1 MSIRPSSNRTMSFS
15 LPTVCQPEMNSCNY
29 HVSHFGTS
37 MVDMRVTLPL
47 LGIAPGRAPILRY
60 GVAVL
65 STALALIPTILL
77 ADVSESRLALF
88 GVAVMVSAWYGG
100 WKPGVAATAFALTVS
115 AYFSLAGE
123 HTPAQLRTAIVR
135 LSLFFFVAMLI
146 CWLNAALRAAQ
157 ENLRHS
163 ELNFRSLVTNAPYGI
178 CRCDSAGK
186 ILDVNPAFV
195 ELLGHAAAN
204 ELIGQHIFGLY
215 ADNDKW
221 FDLADFLRSSA
232 PFKGLAAEWKR
243 KDGTTTVVRVSGR
256 SVTNGREGGVVFE
269 LFAEDVTERRALEQ
283 QLRQSQKMEAVGRLA
298 GGIAHD
304 FNNLL
309 MVISGYSEFL
319 LERLGDEPRL
329 RGPAQEIA
337 SAAERASSLTR
348 QLLAFSRKQ
357 MLAPRIVDLNTVAT
371 ENLKMLTRMIGEDI
385 DLVLLPDPG
394 LWPVRADAG
403 QIEQVIMN
411 LAVNARDAMP
421 SGGKLTIETSNMTL
435 DEEYAR
441 FHAPLRPGD
450 YVMVAIS
457 DTGAGMDSET
467 QSHIFEPFFTTK
479 GTKGTGLGLSTVYGI
494 IKQSGGYIW
503 VQSEMGKG
511 TTFKIYLPRVA
522 GTGEAAAQI
531 ATPVETQK
539 PEPGTETI
547 LLVEDEANL
556 RYLARQYLEKQGYK
570 VIEAADGAVAMQIAV
585 AHDKVIHLLLT
596 DVIMPGMNGRELAQR
611 IAEIRPNV
619 KILYMSG
626 YTENVIGHNGMLDA
640 GVRLLQKPF
649 TLRDLR
655 SKVREVLD
663 ATTTPP
669 VVTMPMQ
676 FATPSPAVRA
686 KEVPPTRAQR
696 FQLHLPLRYRRLG
709 ETIWHEGTTENISR
723 SGMLFQAD
731 EVLQPSSQLEINLV
745 LPAEI
750 AGLSA
755 TEVVCRGEVVRTVEN
770 QGTKLSP
777 ALAARILQYHFQ
789 HGPLPRA

>member
-1 MSIRPSSNRTMSFS
+1 
-15 LPTVCQPEMNSCNY
+15 
-29 HVSHFGTS
+29 
-37 MVDMRVTLPL
+37 MRVTLPL
-47 LGIAPGRAPILRY
+47 LRIPPARAPILRY

-100 WKPGVAATAFALTVS
+100 WKPGVVATAFAMTVS

-123 HTPAQLRTAIVR
+123 HTPTQSRIAIVR
-135 LSLFFFVAMLI
+135 LSLFFFIAMLI
-146 CWLNAALRAAQ
+146 CWLNAALRSVQ
-157 ENLRHS
+157 ENLRRS

-178 CRCDSAGK
+178 CRCDATGK
-186 ILDVNPAFV
+186 ILDANPAFLEMLGYSTTA
-195 ELLGHAAAN
+195 ELVGR
-204 ELIGQHIFGLY
+204 HIYDLY
-215 ADNDKW
+215 GDAEQW
-221 FDLADFLRSSA
+221 FDLADSLRSSA
-232 PFKGLAAEWKR
+232 PFKGLTAEWKK
-243 KDGTTTVVRVSGR
+243 KDNRTTGVRVSGR
-256 SVTNGREGGVVFE
+256 SVSNGREGGVVFE
-269 LFAEDVTERRALEQ
+269 LFAEDVTERRVLEQ

-319 LERLGDEPRL
+319 LERLVAEPEL
-329 RGPAQEIA
+329 RAPAQEIA

-357 MLAPRIVDLNTVAT
+357 MLAPKIVNLNSIVD

-385 DLVLLPDPG
+385 DLVMVPTVN
-394 LWPVRADAG
+394 LWPVRADSG

-421 SGGKLTIETSNMTL
+421 SGGKLTIETSNVTL
-435 DEEYAR
+435 DDDYVR
-441 FHAPLRPGD
+441 VHAPLRPGD
-450 YVMVAIS
+450 YVMIAIS
-457 DTGAGMDSET
+457 DTGAGMDTET
-467 QSHIFEPFFTTK
+467 QQHIFEPFFTTK
-479 GTKGTGLGLSTVYGI
+479 GPKGTGLGLSTVYGI
-494 IKQSGGYIW
+494 VKQSGGYIW
-503 VQSEMGKG
+503 VYSEISKG

-522 GTGEAAAQI
+522 AAGEAAVAQV
-531 ATPVETQK
+531 AAQTDTRVV
-539 PEPGTETI
+539 EPGTETI

-556 RYLARQYLEKQGYK
+556 RYLARQFLEKQGYR

-585 AHDKVIHLLLT
+585 AHEGIIHLLLT

-611 IAEIRPNV
+611 ISEIRPNV
-619 KILYMSG
+619 KVLYMSG
-626 YTENVIGHNGMLDA
+626 YTENVVGHNGMLDA

-649 TLRDLR
+649 NLRDLK
-655 SKVREVLD
+655 SIVREVLD
-663 ATTTPP
+663 ATPTPSEVDMQVQSVSPHP
-669 VVTMPMQ
+669 VV
-676 FATPSPAVRA
+676 RA
-686 KEVPPTRAQR
+686 REAPPTRAQR

-709 ETIWHEGTTENISR
+709 EKVWHEGTTENISR
-723 SGMLFQAD
+723 SGMLFNAD
-731 EVLQPSSQLEINLV
+731 EELQPSSQLEINLV

-755 TEVVCRGEVVRTVEN
+755 TEVVCRGEVVRTVA
-770 QGTKLSP
+770 GHGGKLSP